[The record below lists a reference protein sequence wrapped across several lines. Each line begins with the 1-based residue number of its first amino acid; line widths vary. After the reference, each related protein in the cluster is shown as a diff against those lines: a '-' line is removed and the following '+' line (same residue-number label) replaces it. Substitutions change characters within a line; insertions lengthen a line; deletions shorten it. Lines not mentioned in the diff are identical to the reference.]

1 MSELAKD
8 LFELIRLS
16 QGGAGTLTD
25 HLLHEVASNL
35 IAEGVRDEREGG

>member
-8 LFELIRLS
+8 LLELKRLS
-16 QGGAGTLTD
+16 DGGAGALTD
-25 HLLHEVASNL
+25 HLLHEVAANL